1 MGEAEQKGA
10 TAHTAQ
16 TATIYPEV
24 NMKKWAVLLAAGIVL
39 LTGAGCN
46 DKSTNSSSDYSNSL
60 VLGTGMS
67 GFTIVGETTTF
78 SDSTMIYWRLESAD
92 DMKGSSVEIQISKS
106 VSGVYQAVGTFP
118 FTNPQTYG
126 HIMLSGFY
134 HTFGK
139 GSFRATGKLVTGGKT
154 VATKDYTI
162 N

>member
-1 MGEAEQKGA
+1 ML
-10 TAHTAQ
+10 
-16 TATIYPEV
+16 
-24 NMKKWAVLLAAGIVL
+24 AVV
-39 LTGAGCN
+39 GCS
-46 DKSTNSSSDYSNSL
+46 DKSTDSSSEFSNSL

-67 GFTIVGETTTF
+67 GFAIVGEKTTF

-92 DMKGSSVEIQISKS
+92 DMKGSTVEIQVSKS
-106 VSGVYQAVGTFP
+106 GSGVGTFSFP
-118 FTNPQTYG
+118 NPQSYG

-154 VATKDYTI
+154 VAFKDYTV